1 MEKIM
6 KIIFNRSRIDV
17 FYPPDDIEKWKL
29 MKRRHL
35 TLGYEWIDFST
46 TQSMYRILMADSK
59 NMKRYEKMKKKNEK
73 VRRKFPGHSNIPTIF
88 PPPEPNT
95 EERFEILKRW
105 SINDNYNICMLTDY
119 LTKNHDIRPCRDYEP
134 DNLKYTYSLYSE
146 MSENRT
152 IVRSNTYHN
161 CPSAPPVT
169 NQRPP
174 TPGVHSTP
182 PKYDDLN
189 L

>member
-1 MEKIM
+1 MQNTNFKDGLVFLDKVVSKLNELKSIKKIEDVSFVYFNCTEEAHM
-6 KIIFNRSRIDV
+6 K
-17 FYPPDDIEKWKL
+17 K
-29 MKRRHL
+29 
-35 TLGYEWIDFST
+35 
-46 TQSMYRILMADSK
+46 
-59 NMKRYEKMKKKNEK
+59 YEKMKKKK
-73 VRRKFPGHSNIPTIF
+73 KKIRRKFPGHGNISAIF
-88 PPPEPNT
+88 PPPEPNN

-169 NQRPP
+169 NSRPP
-174 TPGVHSTP
+174 TPGIHSTP
-182 PKYDDLN
+182 PKYDDLI